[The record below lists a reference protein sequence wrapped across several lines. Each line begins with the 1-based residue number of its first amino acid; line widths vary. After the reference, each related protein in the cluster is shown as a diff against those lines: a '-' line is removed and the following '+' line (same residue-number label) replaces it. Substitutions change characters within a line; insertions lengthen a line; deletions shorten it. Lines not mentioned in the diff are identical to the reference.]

1 MAKVIQQET
10 FDDAVRENIVEFAM
24 SIVEAKE
31 ETIEQFEKQ
40 GINLSNIIKN
50 LSINENTGTPLI
62 NEAVEQL
69 KLHISGQH
77 VLKEDQI
84 NSCLYIL
91 KTECNK
97 SVPHR
102 VLASSIGSA
111 KVLLTIID
119 NELNAREAANYKVIL
134 SYLKSA

>member
-84 NSCLYIL
+84 NSCLDIL
-91 KTECNK
+91 KT
-97 SVPHR
+97 
-102 VLASSIGSA
+102 
-111 KVLLTIID
+111 
-119 NELNAREAANYKVIL
+119 
-134 SYLKSA
+134 